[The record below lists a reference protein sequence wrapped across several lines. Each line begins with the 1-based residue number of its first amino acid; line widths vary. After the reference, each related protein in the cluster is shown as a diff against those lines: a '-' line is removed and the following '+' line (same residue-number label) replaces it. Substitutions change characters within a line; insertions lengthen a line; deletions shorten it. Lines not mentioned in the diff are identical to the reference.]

1 MVQSDSVRSKAG
13 QQGRMRD
20 EKPIWRADDRL
31 SQTTQTAWER
41 SRNNIRS
48 QQVHDRNLQFGVCLD
63 GSLPVFERKPGPFHY
78 YPKIF
83 AISSCVSAV
92 QITLHGSNLLSRYTN
107 VRL

>member
-78 YPKIF
+78 YPIGKPIKL
-83 AISSCVSAV
+83 SNSMEKVSR
-92 QITLHGSNLLSRYTN
+92 IGSILD
-107 VRL
+107 VEMD

>member
-48 QQVHDRNLQFGVCLD
+48 QQVHDHLVLWR
-63 GSLPVFERKPGPFHY
+63 
-78 YPKIF
+78 
-83 AISSCVSAV
+83 
-92 QITLHGSNLLSRYTN
+92 QITWCYRDKNLVL
-107 VRL
+107 

>member
-31 SQTTQTAWER
+31 SQTTQPAWER

-48 QQVHDRNLQFGVCLD
+48 QQVHDLTG
-63 GSLPVFERKPGPFHY
+63 G
-78 YPKIF
+78 
-83 AISSCVSAV
+83 AVSDNVGALAVGAV
-92 QITLHGSNLLSRYTN
+92 QDLDNHDVTRLGWGLLGRSYAQKG
-107 VRL
+107 